1 MIQEEADRVRLERK
15 AKMREIKE
23 NISNRY
29 GLLVI
34 IMVNRISARSQT
46 KFYLQRTP
54 LFFIQ
59 LFQLY
64 LFCSFLAYF
73 FLFCYSLWSIS
84 NI

>member
-34 IMVNRISARSQT
+34 IMVNRISANQI
-46 KFYLQRTP
+46 
-54 LFFIQ
+54 LFAKDSFV
-59 LFQLY
+59 LY
-64 LFCSFLAYF
+64 SIVSTLSFLFIFGLFLSILLLSLVYF
-73 FLFCYSLWSIS
+73 
-84 NI
+84 